1 MFDVFTMVTIMILR
15 YVYISIYSNR
25 NINIISR
32 DHIKGL
38 SNRGLF
44 TFAMQARYHAFDRYC
59 LLK

>member
-1 MFDVFTMVTIMILR
+1 MFDVFSMVTIMMLR
-15 YVYISIYSNR
+15 YISIYSNSH
-25 NINIISR
+25 INIISR

-44 TFAMQARYHAFDRYC
+44 TFAMQVRYHAFDRYY